1 LLFTE
6 KRLVDKTGCIS
17 FQSIPWEAGQDLIGM
32 RIDVA
37 FRPDNPDELEVFH
50 EGFEPR
56 KIKPLNITEHTAP
69 RKRMPLPERV
79 KPQTSRE
86 LDAAAKQ
93 YERHKSLAQTAI
105 SYRSVIVEVRI
116 VIEEFYGLRKHPL
129 PGQMTERRPCLRPNN
144 SRKSWA
150 RLQYAAQKQWFALL
164 TG

>member
-1 LLFTE
+1 
-6 KRLVDKTGCIS
+6 
-17 FQSIPWEAGQDLIGM
+17 M

-56 KIKPLNITEHTAP
+56 KIKPLNITEHTP
-69 RKRMPLPERV
+69 LRKRMPLPERV

-105 SYRSVIVEVRI
+105 SYRSVIGGKNRD
-116 VIEEFYGLRKHPL
+116 
-129 PGQMTERRPCLRPNN
+129 
-144 SRKSWA
+144 
-150 RLQYAAQKQWFALL
+150 
-164 TG
+164 